1 MPDAT
6 WLDQYPFAK
15 TLLQQD
21 DDELLYT
28 PCHVGLP
35 EAQGGLSSWAQ
46 EVREWQEQ
54 DI

>member
-1 MPDAT
+1 MTDHA
-6 WLDQYPFAK
+6 WLNQYPFAK
-15 TLLQQD
+15 TLPQQD

-35 EAQGGLSSWAQ
+35 EDQGGLSSWAP
-46 EVREWQEQ
+46 EVREWVED